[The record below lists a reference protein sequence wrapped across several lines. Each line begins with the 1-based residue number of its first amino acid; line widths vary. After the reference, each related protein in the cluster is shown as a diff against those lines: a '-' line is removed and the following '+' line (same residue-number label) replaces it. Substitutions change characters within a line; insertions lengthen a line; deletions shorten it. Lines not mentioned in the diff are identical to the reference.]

1 MRIAIAICCLLLT
14 AGGCDSNTTAPID
27 KGPGLV
33 DTVGDGTAGSEAKN
47 CVEISRKAELPP
59 LDMLIALDTSYSMD
73 FSQKWDS
80 VKAAMKQFATD
91 PRFANLGVG
100 LQYFPLRAQCN
111 VDAYAT
117 PAVPIGPLSAVS
129 TQILASLD
137 AQQMSGG
144 TPMVPMLKGTLNYCR
159 DWAQQNPAR
168 KVVVV
173 LATDGIP
180 DNTCLAGALP
190 NTLPNVVSVAA
201 EGAASKPAVATFV
214 IGVGKELTSL
224 DLIAQAGGTSAA
236 FLVDPTKDL
245 QQAFLTALND
255 IRRDLACDYQIPPP
269 PPGEVTIDYTKVNV
283 RYTRD
288 GAVDTLVNV
297 PDKASCASAGNRGW
311 YYDVTPQ
318 PTAKPTKII
327 LCDQTCK
334 RVQQSDTGQVDV
346 VLGCK
351 TIPA

>member
-1 MRIAIAICCLLLT
+1 MRITIWHLLLVS
-14 AGGCDSNTTAPID
+14 AVAGCDSNTAAPID
-27 KGPGLV
+27 KGPAV
-33 DTVGDGTAGSEAKN
+33 IDSGDGHTSEGMN

-80 VKAAMKQFATD
+80 VKAALKQFAVD
-91 PRFANLGVG
+91 PRFADLGVG

-117 PAVPIGPLSAVS
+117 PAVPIGPLSTAS
-129 TQILASLD
+129 TQIIPSLD

-144 TPMVPMLKGTLNYCR
+144 TPMVPMLKGALNYAR
-159 DWAQQNPAR
+159 DWAKQNPTR

-173 LATDGIP
+173 LATDGVP
-180 DNTCLAGALP
+180 DNTCLAGTLP

-201 EGAASKPAVATFV
+201 EGLTSKPAVATFV
-214 IGVGKELTSL
+214 IGVGTELTSL

-255 IRRDLACDYQIPPP
+255 IRRELACEYQIPPP
-269 PPGEVTIDYTKVNV
+269 PTGEITIDYDKVNV

-288 GAVDTLVNV
+288 GVVATLVNV
-297 PDKASCASAGNRGW
+297 KDKASCAAADDRGW

-318 PTAKPTKII
+318 PSVKPTKII
-327 LCDQTCK
+327 LCDKTCK